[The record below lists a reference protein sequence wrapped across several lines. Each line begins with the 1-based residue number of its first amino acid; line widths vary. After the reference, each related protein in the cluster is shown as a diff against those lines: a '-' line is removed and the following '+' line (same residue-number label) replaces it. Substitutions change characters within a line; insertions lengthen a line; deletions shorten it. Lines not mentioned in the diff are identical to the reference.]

1 MYGSTTPPS
10 PPLPEPL
17 SPMIE
22 FLNANGPASFS
33 DTATVLVKLKKK
45 EKKNQEYYF
54 RSTMTQ
60 KTDEQPFAR

>member
-1 MYGSTTPPS
+1 MGVPP
-10 PPLPEPL
+10 PPPEPL

-22 FLNANGPASFS
+22 FLSANGP
-33 DTATVLVKLKKK
+33 ATVLVKLKKKK
-45 EKKNQEYYF
+45 EKKNQEYYL